1 LVKQKRIFVADC
13 ILFSTADWDA
23 PSWTNS
29 QHTAVHLAKLG
40 FRVLYVESIGL
51 RAPTMNRKD
60 LTRIWKRLKRGISAP
75 RKVEERIW
83 VFSPLVIPFKHDRP
97 IIRRLNQGILAW
109 KLKKFIRNY
118 GLRRPI
124 VWVYHPFVLDAL
136 RSISYQKLIYHCVDD
151 LSAVPGIDSVAFKN
165 QERQLLE
172 RCDTVFVTTDLLYQ
186 RCVRW
191 NKRTYQ
197 FPNVVDLSH
206 FSQARQAGQVL
217 PQLAAIPHPR
227 IGYIGVLSDYKIDFE
242 LIFTLAVQHTSWH
255 WILIGE
261 EREGQQSAL
270 VAQLRLLSN
279 IHFFRHQPYAL
290 LPNYLRELDV
300 GILPSLLNEYTRA
313 MFPMKYFEFLAAG
326 LPIVATPL
334 EFTRTYTAGLI
345 IGSTAS
351 AFAEGIRRQLQ
362 RGRFTDQEVKE
373 FVGENTWEIRLQKM
387 LCLAKI
393 SL

>member
-1 LVKQKRIFVADC
+1 MADC

-60 LTRIWKRLKRGISAP
+60 LARIWKRLKRGILTP
-75 RKVEERIW
+75 RMVQERIW
-83 VFSPLVIPFKHDRP
+83 VFSPLVIPFKHDWP

-109 KLKKFIRNY
+109 KLKKFVRQHGFNN
-118 GLRRPI
+118 PI

-136 RSISYQKLIYHCVDD
+136 RSIPYKKLIYHCVDD
-151 LSAVPGIDSVAFKN
+151 LSAVPGIDSIAFKN
-165 QERQLLE
+165 QEPQLLK
-172 RCDTVFVTTDLLYQ
+172 RCDTVFVTTDVLYQ
-186 RCVRW
+186 RCMRW
-191 NKRTYQ
+191 NDRTYQ
-197 FPNVVDLSH
+197 FPNVVDLPH
-206 FSQARQAGQVL
+206 FSQARQAGRVL
-217 PQLAAIPHPR
+217 AQLADIPHPR
-227 IGYIGVLSDYKIDFE
+227 IGYIGALSDYKIDFE

-270 VAQLRLLSN
+270 VAKLRLLPN
-279 IHFFRHQPYAL
+279 IHFFRHQPYAV
-290 LPNYLRELDV
+290 LPDYLRELDIGV
-300 GILPSLLNEYTRA
+300 LPSLLNEYTRA

-326 LPIVATPL
+326 LPIVSTPL
-334 EFTRTYTAGLI
+334 EFTRTHTAGLI
-345 IGSTAS
+345 IGESAS

-362 RGRFTDQEVKE
+362 RGRLTDQEAKE
-373 FVGENTWEIRLQKM
+373 FVGENTWEMRLKKM
-387 LCLAKI
+387 LRQADI